1 MMKKT
6 LCLLLALALCL
17 PLLPAAALA
26 EDGTAGEDRQL
37 YFRWDNDGADP
48 ELSLSFAPQTEING
62 FFYISQNETLVQL
75 ADAAALSFEPD
86 ADVDASLIQPSW
98 SSRISCWLV

>member
-26 EDGTAGEDRQL
+26 EDGTAGKDRQL
-37 YFRWDNDGADP
+37 YF
-48 ELSLSFAPQTEING
+48 
-62 FFYISQNETLVQL
+62 
-75 ADAAALSFEPD
+75 
-86 ADVDASLIQPSW
+86 
-98 SSRISCWLV
+98 C